1 MVFLKSIVS
10 KSKHVAA
17 IVTSHTI
24 VKLNHS
30 LTHKLQ
36 SHSYHLSYSQEYPK
50 RFQKDIIKAATTITS
65 RQLNSS
71 SPSSINNNT
80 NSTYVTAQGIE
91 HVLNNI
97 GAGDKMS
104 RVEIESIVS
113 EMGACPIAIGGELG
127 GEGSGCIISADQMLD
142 LMSKNWAEHHHDLN
156 Q

>member
-1 MVFLKSIVS
+1 MKRLPLSVLLLLFFVFLAWTVSIRQAVLFAVGIVNFV
-10 KSKHVAA
+10 KNGGERVVGAVAE
-17 IVTSHTI
+17 VH
-24 VKLNHS
+24 
-30 LTHKLQ
+30 
-36 SHSYHLSYSQEYPK
+36 
-50 RFQKDIIKAATTITS
+50 
-65 RQLNSS
+65 
-71 SPSSINNNT
+71 
-80 NSTYVTAQGIE
+80 AQGIE

>member
-1 MVFLKSIVS
+1 
-10 KSKHVAA
+10 
-17 IVTSHTI
+17 
-24 VKLNHS
+24 
-30 LTHKLQ
+30 
-36 SHSYHLSYSQEYPK
+36 
-50 RFQKDIIKAATTITS
+50 
-65 RQLNSS
+65 
-71 SPSSINNNT
+71 
-80 NSTYVTAQGIE
+80 
-91 HVLNNI
+91 LNNI